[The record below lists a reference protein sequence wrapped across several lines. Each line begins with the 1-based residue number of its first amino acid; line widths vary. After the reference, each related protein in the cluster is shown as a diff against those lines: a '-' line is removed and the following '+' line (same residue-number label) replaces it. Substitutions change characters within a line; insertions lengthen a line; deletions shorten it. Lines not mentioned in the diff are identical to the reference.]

1 MKNQKMNNDFEEYL
15 NIRTVSEANSSEHWS
30 KKCKRH
36 QTQKKLVK
44 WLLTYKKPLNQ
55 TPLTITLTRVAPR
68 YMDPSNLVSSFKY
81 IEDACA
87 EYFHPG
93 LAPGRADGFGDIQ
106 FIHKQI
112 KGNPKEYK
120 IKIEFKY
127 GI

>member
-1 MKNQKMNNDFEEYL
+1 MQTVEL
-15 NIRTVSEANSSEHWS
+15 VLPIRTVSEANSSEHWT
-30 KKCKRH
+30 KKSKRH
-36 QTQKKLVK
+36 RIQKKVV
-44 WLLTYKKPLNQ
+44 WWTLNDKRPPVR

-93 LAPGRADGFGDIQ
+93 LAPGRADGFGDIS

-127 GI
+127 DN